1 MRADRPLLASA
12 IFLGAGLFILLRYGA
27 SGASVATAMPWS
39 SMGFHLNLAD
49 SGPAAMGGA
58 ALVAV
63 GLLLLLWS
71 ILVALAFNVSLLFD
85 RNDDRDFLRILPSS
99 SSEAAVEAEEVEES
113 RSEPFA
119 GHRRFL

>member
-1 MRADRPLLASA
+1 MRADRTLLASA

-27 SGASVATAMPWS
+27 TGAEFATAMPWS

-49 SGPAAMGGA
+49 TGPAAIGGA

-71 ILVALAFNVSLLFD
+71 ILAALAFNVSLLFD

-99 SSEAAVEAEEVEES
+99 SSEVEAQDDDDDS
-113 RSEPFA
+113 SEPLA